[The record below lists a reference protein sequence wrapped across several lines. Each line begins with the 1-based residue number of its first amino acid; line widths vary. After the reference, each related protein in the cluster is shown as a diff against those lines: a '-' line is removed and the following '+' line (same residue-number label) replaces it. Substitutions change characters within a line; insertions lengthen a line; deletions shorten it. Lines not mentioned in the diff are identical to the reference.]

1 MWTKR
6 ITPIVLGL
14 TLFATPLGAQQP
26 DRVLNGYRFI
36 PSGLVPDPF
45 AVSYF
50 GSGTGGGM
58 AFDLE
63 TPFVDLDGDTLGTLI
78 GDVAFLA
85 LDFEYQQRFGNWLA
99 VRAGLIG
106 VGRVGVDEQSVL
118 AQGVTGVVGWNL
130 GATARIWQNRNLI
143 VSAAL
148 DFGRSDLVALD
159 PFEFARSVVDE
170 GLDTDNSLV
179 ATTNAISTRASGRF
193 GWAPADWIGVTAV
206 LEGGVGDVTESD
218 NEVILGGGGTVGVDL
233 GQLSSIPIGL
243 LLSLESEAF
252 TFGGSD
258 LSNRSTGIGF
268 GVFYTAW
275 EDFSIGLEATRRQL
289 ELRESEK
296 SFAALLAAFRLR
308 YYF

>member
-1 MWTKR
+1 
-6 ITPIVLGL
+6 
-14 TLFATPLGAQQP
+14 
-26 DRVLNGYRFI
+26 
-36 PSGLVPDPF
+36 
-45 AVSYF
+45 
-50 GSGTGGGM
+50 
-58 AFDLE
+58 
-63 TPFVDLDGDTLGTLI
+63 
-78 GDVAFLA
+78 
-85 LDFEYQQRFGNWLA
+85 
-99 VRAGLIG
+99 
-106 VGRVGVDEQSVL
+106 VDEQSVL
-118 AQGVTGVVGWNL
+118 AQGVTGVVGWIL